1 MSYQEF
7 KELRVWQ
14 EAKQLAIRIYKITAN
29 TQFSKDFGLRDQVR
43 KAAVSVASN
52 IAEGYEKNS
61 NKDFVRYL
69 LIAKGS
75 LAELRTQ
82 LEIALEIGYIDK
94 KVFEKAEDQCK
105 KITAMVIKLIKA
117 RRQDNLRLRKQSD

>member
-14 EAKQLAIRIYKITAN
+14 EAKGLAVEIYRITQTAK
-29 TQFSKDFGLRDQVR
+29 FSKDYGLREQVQR
-43 KAAVSVASN
+43 AAVSVASN

-61 NKDFVRYL
+61 NKDFVRNL

-82 LEIALEIGYIDK
+82 LEIGLEIGYIDR
-94 KVFEKAEDQCK
+94 KVFDNIEDQCK
-105 KITAMVIKLIKA
+105 KVTAMVVKLIKA
-117 RRQDNLRLRKQSD
+117 RKGDG